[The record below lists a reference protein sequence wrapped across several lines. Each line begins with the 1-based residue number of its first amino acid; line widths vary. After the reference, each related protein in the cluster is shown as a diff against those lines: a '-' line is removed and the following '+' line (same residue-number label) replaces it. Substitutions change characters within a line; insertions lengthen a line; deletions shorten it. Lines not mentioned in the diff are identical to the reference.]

1 VKYPPGPA
9 GERRGGIE
17 RLNEEIRQCRNC
29 GLHRTRSTTVC
40 GEGSPGARLML
51 VAQAPGATEDI
62 RGEMFIGPS
71 GKVLDELLGEAG
83 VSRTEIYMTNLIKC
97 MLPKNRKPKQDEIE
111 SCSGYLEEE
120 IKIVNPSVLVPLGY
134 YAAKY
139 VFNKFDI
146 PLPQKPEFNSVY
158 SRIFLLD
165 SKKVFPLQHPAAVL
179 YNNSIMDEM
188 EKSYRK
194 LKVLSSECKWYHV
207 CPIKRFYEIGVLNK
221 KWVELYCKGDWES
234 CVRYRMEEKGEMHPD
249 YMLPDGSIDKKLC

>member
-1 VKYPPGPA
+1 MAMIMEIQKLNKKIKGC
-9 GERRGGIE
+9 RRC
-17 RLNEEIRQCRNC
+17 RLSE
-29 GLHRTRSTTVC
+29 TRINVLC
-40 GEGSPGARLML
+40 GEGNINARLML
-51 VAQAPGATEDI
+51 IAQAPGENED
-62 RGEMFIGPS
+62 REGRMFIGPS
-71 GKVLDELLGEAG
+71 GKVLDELLEGAG
-83 VSRTEIYMTNLIKC
+83 VSREEIYMTNLIKC
-97 MLPKNRKPKQDEIE
+97 MLPGYRKPKQDEIE

-139 VFNKFDI
+139 VFDKFDI

-179 YNNSIMDEM
+179 FNNSIMDEM

>member
-1 VKYPPGPA
+1 MIEGRIVKYPPGPA

-97 MLPKNRKPKQDEIE
+97 MLPKNRKPKQDEIDA
-111 SCSGYLEEE
+111 CGVYLDRE
-120 IKIVNPSVLVPLGY
+120 IGIVRPPVISPLGY
-134 YAAKY
+134 YATRYLAAKY
-139 VFNKFDI
+139 GIQVLRSRSGFSDVYGRLLPFEGGKLY
-146 PLPQKPEFNSVY
+146 PLP
-158 SRIFLLD
+158 
-165 SKKVFPLQHPAAVL
+165 HPASLL
-179 YNNSIMDEM
+179 YD
-188 EKSYRK
+188 
-194 LKVLSSECKWYHV
+194 SS
-207 CPIKRFYEIGVLNK
+207 R
-221 KWVELYCKGDWES
+221 
-234 CVRYRMEEKGEMHPD
+234 KGETIRKYERLRVLISSSD
-249 YMLPDGSIDKKLC
+249 